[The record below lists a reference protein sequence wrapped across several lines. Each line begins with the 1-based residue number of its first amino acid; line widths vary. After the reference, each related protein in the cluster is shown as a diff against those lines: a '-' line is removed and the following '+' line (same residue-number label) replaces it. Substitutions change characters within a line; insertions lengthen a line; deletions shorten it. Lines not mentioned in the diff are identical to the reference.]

1 MKKLI
6 ALTAAAVL
14 AAGALQAGGPVIVE
28 DTTVT
33 EKPASSAGWVVPVL
47 ILGVIGLAIAS
58 SNDDSQGATW

>member
-1 MKKLI
+1 MKRLI
-6 ALTAAAVL
+6 ALTTACVL

-47 ILGVIGLAIAS
+47 LLAVIGLAIAS
-58 SNDDSQGATW
+58 NDDDSQGATW